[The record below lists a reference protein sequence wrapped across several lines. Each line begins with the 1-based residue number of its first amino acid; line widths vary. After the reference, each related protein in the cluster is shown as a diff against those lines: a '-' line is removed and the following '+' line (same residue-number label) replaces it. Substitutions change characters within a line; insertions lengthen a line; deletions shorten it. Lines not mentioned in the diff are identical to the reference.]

1 MPVKSHLK
9 GDCLLLLTAMIWGSA
24 FVAQKTGM
32 DHIGP
37 FIYNGVRF
45 GLGALVLTPL
55 ALRTRGPQRFVQDT
69 PTLPSL
75 YLSSAV
81 AGILLFAGSSLQQA
95 GLIFTTAGKAG
106 FITGLYVI
114 IVPLLGLIWGQK
126 AGLWAWIGAVLAVS
140 GLYFLTM
147 KSGAT
152 FGLGDTLVL
161 LCALMFALH
170 VMTIGWLAPKVEVIK
185 LAVFQFWVCS
195 VLSLSVGLLVEQTSW
210 SDMAAAAG
218 SILYGGLLS
227 VGVAYTLQVVAQKHA
242 PPTHAAIILSLE
254 TVFAVLS
261 GCLILGETFSPRGWL
276 GCILMLCGMLA
287 AQKDSWEQD

>member
-1 MPVKSHLK
+1 
-9 GDCLLLLTAMIWGSA
+9 
-24 FVAQKTGM
+24 
-32 DHIGP
+32 
-37 FIYNGVRF
+37 
-45 GLGALVLTPL
+45 
-55 ALRTRGPQRFVQDT
+55 
-69 PTLPSL
+69 
-75 YLSSAV
+75 
-81 AGILLFAGSSLQQA
+81 
-95 GLIFTTAGKAG
+95 
-106 FITGLYVI
+106 
-114 IVPLLGLIWGQK
+114 
-126 AGLWAWIGAVLAVS
+126 
-140 GLYFLTM
+140 
-147 KSGAT
+147 
-152 FGLGDTLVL
+152 
-161 LCALMFALH
+161 
-170 VMTIGWLAPKVEVIK
+170 VEVIK